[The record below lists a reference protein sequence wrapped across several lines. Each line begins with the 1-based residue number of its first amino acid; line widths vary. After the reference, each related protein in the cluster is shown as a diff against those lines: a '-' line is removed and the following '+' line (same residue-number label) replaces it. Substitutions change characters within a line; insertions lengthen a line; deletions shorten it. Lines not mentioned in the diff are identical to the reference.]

1 MTGDDPLGG
10 DNFDFN
16 DLSKM
21 FAQLSGAFGA
31 GPGGPMGGIDP
42 WEQAEQLAA
51 AVASDGGAEP
61 NLDPI
66 VRMAVEDL
74 VRVAELHVRQ
84 IDGLRLATD
93 VNVQATSRSEWV
105 SKSFAAYRPFFERFG
120 EAIGNANQSL
130 IAEQSASDPFS
141 AMFGQM
147 FTAMGPMMVA
157 ASAGSMIG
165 HLAQR
170 ALGQYDLP
178 IPRDTNEA
186 GNLTNTVLVLP
197 AAIDAVADELGV
209 PAEELRLWVL
219 VRELVAHAVLST
231 PHVARQLD
239 ALFVDFASGFR
250 PDAEAIQDTVG
261 NITDLSQLQELSET
275 LGDPEA
281 VLSMMRSPAQ
291 DLLVPRIDALVAT
304 VLGYIDHVVEDITSM
319 LVPSHDEIRAA
330 MRERT
335 IDTTPADRFM
345 ERLLGIEITAST
357 LDRGA
362 AFIDGI
368 VERAGVEGLAR
379 LWSDELDLPTAAEVD
394 APGLWLA
401 RIGLDPDLPGGS
413 GFEVPDDLSGLD
425 DLDE

>member
-1 MTGDDPLGG
+1 MSGNDPLGG
-10 DNFDFN
+10 ENFDFN
-16 DLSKM
+16 DLSKI
-21 FAQLSGAFGA
+21 FAQLSGAFG
-31 GPGGPMGGIDP
+31 GSPGGPMGGVDP

-51 AVASDGGAEP
+51 AVASDGGSEP

-84 IDGLRLATD
+84 IDGLRLASD
-93 VNVQATSRSEWV
+93 VSVQAISRADWV

-178 IPRDTNEA
+178 VPRESSSI
-186 GNLTNTVLVLP
+186 LVLP
-197 AAIDAVADELGV
+197 AAIDATADEWGIN
-209 PAEELRLWVL
+209 PEELRLWVL

-231 PHVARQLD
+231 PHVAKQLD

-250 PDAEAIQDTVG
+250 PDAEAIQEAVG
-261 NITDLSQLQELSET
+261 DISDLSRLQELSET

-304 VLGYIDHVVEDITSM
+304 VLGYVDHVVDDITSM
-319 LVPSHDEIRAA
+319 LVPSHDDIRQR
-330 MRERT
+330 MRART
-335 IDTTPADRFM
+335 IDTSPADRFM
-345 ERLLGIEITAST
+345 ERLLGIEITEST
-357 LDRGA
+357 LSRGS
-362 AFIDGI
+362 AFIAGV
-368 VERAGVEGLAR
+368 VERAGDEGLAR
-379 LWSDELDLPTAAEVD
+379 MWSDELDLPTAAEVD

-413 GFEVPDDLSGLD
+413 AFEVPDDLSGLD
-425 DLDE
+425 DLE